1 MIKVSV
7 AATILALAAT
17 LAFAKAS
24 AYKTTI
30 TTITNDNGL
39 FPYGPDSLKD
49 NGLFPYG
56 PDSLKYNGLFPY
68 GPDSLKDNGLFPFG
82 PDSLKDNGLFPY
94 GPDSLKDNGLFPYGP
109 DSLKDDSLKD
119 NGLFPYGP
127 DSLKD
132 NGLFPYGPDSLKD
145 NGLFPYGPD
154 SLIRVNPKLGS
165 TEKCRISVHLEACRM
180 HLTQNGGQ
188 LEQCCQELKKVDDR
202 CKCKAIQ
209 QVFDQAR
216 QQGQGQGQGQ
226 GQLML
231 QKKAQMLPNACM
243 FKFHQCPIMV

>member
-30 TTITNDNGL
+30 TTTITN
-39 FPYGPDSLKD
+39 
-49 NGLFPYG
+49 
-56 PDSLKYNGLFPY
+56 
-68 GPDSLKDNGLFPFG
+68 
-82 PDSLKDNGLFPY
+82 
-94 GPDSLKDNGLFPYGP
+94 
-109 DSLKDDSLKD
+109 D